1 MNCKWL
7 LTALA
12 VASVLPAALAA
23 QETPAPRARRTPR
36 AENRAFSFAF
46 SDNRGRIGVVVN
58 TAKNPEADK
67 YGAKIDAV
75 TPGGP
80 AEKAGVRAG
89 DIITRFKGTS
99 LAGVAAEDADDSGPG
114 MRLVDLAHE
123 LEPGDTVRVEYRRG
137 SESKSAT
144 LVAEDLGGYAWSGVL
159 PRMAIPTPR
168 FEMGELGPLS
178 MLGEGNRF
186 AFCFGDAWCDL
197 DLVTLNP
204 DLGEYFGTREGILV
218 VKAPADSALPLKSG
232 DVILSIGGR
241 KPTSPAH
248 AMRILRSYDTGEAVS
263 IEIMRHE
270 RRQALSWT
278 VPDMSE
284 RSWRRKAPA
293 RSRER
298 GQPSRWKVPQPGLR
312 MKVQVSVI

>member
-1 MNCKWL
+1 MNRKWL
-7 LTALA
+7 LIALA
-12 VASVLPAALAA
+12 VVLVLPAALAA
-23 QETPAPRARRTPR
+23 QETPAPRSRRTPR

-58 TAKNPEADK
+58 TARNSETDK

-80 AEKAGVRAG
+80 AEKAGIKAG
-89 DIITRFKGTS
+89 DIITKFNGTS
-99 LAGVAAEDADDSGPG
+99 LAGVSAEDVDDSGPG
-114 MRLVDLAHE
+114 MRLVELAHQ

-137 SESKSAT
+137 TDAKSST
-144 LVAEDLGGYAWSGVL
+144 LVAEDLSGYAWSGAM
-159 PRMAIPTPR
+159 PRVAIPSPR

-178 MLGEGNRF
+178 LLGEGNSF
-186 AFCFGDAWCDL
+186 AFCFGDSWCDL

-218 VKAPADSALPLKSG
+218 VKAPADSALPLKGG
-232 DVILSIGGR
+232 DVILAIGGR

-270 RRQALSWT
+270 RRQTVSWT
-278 VPDMSE
+278 VPDMSG
-284 RSWRRKAPA
+284 RNWRRMQTE
-293 RSRER
+293 RMRER
-298 GQPSRWKVPQPGLR
+298 GQPSFWKVPRPGLR
-312 MKVQVSVI
+312 MKLRVSTI

>member
-1 MNCKWL
+1 MNRKWL
-7 LTALA
+7 LSALA
-12 VASVLPAALAA
+12 VVLVLPAALAA
-23 QETPAPRARRTPR
+23 QDAPAPRARRTPR
-36 AENRAFSFAF
+36 AENRVFSFEL
-46 SDNRGRIGVVVN
+46 SGNRGRIGVVVN
-58 TAKNPEADK
+58 TAKNPATDK
-67 YGAKIDAV
+67 YGAKVDAV

-80 AEKAGVRAG
+80 AEKAGIKAG
-89 DIITRFKGTS
+89 DIITKFNGTS
-99 LAGVAAEDADDSGPG
+99 LAGVSAPDVDDSGPG

-123 LEPGDTVRVEYRRG
+123 LDPGDTVRVEYRRG
-137 SESKSAT
+137 SDTKTAT

-159 PRMAIPTPR
+159 PRVAIPSPR
-168 FEMGELGPLS
+168 FEVEELGPLS
-178 MLGEGNRF
+178 LLGEGNRF
-186 AFCFGDAWCDL
+186 AFCFGDSWCDL

-270 RRQALSWT
+270 RRQTLSWT
-278 VPDMSE
+278 VPD
-284 RSWRRKAPA
+284 RPA
-293 RSRER
+293 RERRRMPPGQVRER
-298 GQPSRWKVPQPGLR
+298 GQPSYWKAPQPGLHL
-312 MKVQVSVI
+312 KVRVSAI

>member
-1 MNCKWL
+1 MNRKWL

-12 VASVLPAALAA
+12 VALVLPAALAA

-36 AENRAFSFAF
+36 AENRVFSFDF
-46 SDNRGRIGVVVN
+46 SGNRGRIGVLVN
-58 TAKNPEADK
+58 SAANAESDK
-67 YGAKIDAV
+67 FGAKIDAV

-80 AEKAGVRAG
+80 AEKAGIKAG
-89 DIITRFKGTS
+89 DIITKFNGTS
-99 LAGVAAEDADDSGPG
+99 LAGVRAEDADDSGPG
-114 MRLVDLAHE
+114 MRLIDLAHE

-137 SESKSAT
+137 SDTKSAT
-144 LVAEDLGGYAWSGVL
+144 LVAEDLSGYAWSGVL
-159 PRMAIPTPR
+159 PRGAIPSPR

-178 MLGEGNRF
+178 LLGEGNRF
-186 AFCFGDAWCDL
+186 AFCFGDSWCDL

-270 RRQALSWT
+270 RRQTLSWT
-278 VPDMSE
+278 VPDVSE
-284 RSWRRKAPA
+284 RSWRRMPPA
-293 RSRER
+293 RNRER
-298 GQPSRWKVPQPGLR
+298 GQPSFWKVPQPGLR
-312 MKVQVSVI
+312 MKVRVSAI

>member
-1 MNCKWL
+1 MNRKWL
-7 LTALA
+7 LTTLA
-12 VASVLPAALAA
+12 VALVLPAALAA

-36 AENRAFSFAF
+36 VENRAFSFTF
-46 SDNRGRIGVVVN
+46 SGNRGRIGVVVN
-58 TAKNPEADK
+58 TAKNPETDK

-80 AEKAGVRAG
+80 AEKAGIKAG
-89 DIITRFKGTS
+89 DIITKFNGTS
-99 LAGVAAEDADDSGPG
+99 LAGVSAGDEDDSGPG
-114 MRLVDLAHE
+114 MRLVDYAHE

-137 SESKSAT
+137 TDTKTAT
-144 LVAEDLGGYAWSGVL
+144 LVAEDLSGYAWSGVL
-159 PRMAIPTPR
+159 PRVAIPSPR

-178 MLGEGNRF
+178 LLGEGNRF
-186 AFCFGDAWCDL
+186 AFCFGDSWCDL

-218 VKAPADSALPLKSG
+218 VKAPADSELPLKSG

-248 AMRILRSYDTGEAVS
+248 AMRILRSYDTGEAVA

-270 RRQALSWT
+270 RRQTVSWT
-278 VPDMSE
+278 VPDMSG
-284 RSWRRKAPA
+284 RNWRRMQTE
-293 RSRER
+293 RMRER
-298 GQPSRWKVPQPGLR
+298 GQPSFWKLPQAGPR
-312 MKVQVSVI
+312 MKMRVSAI